1 MSTEGLQDKAIQKA
15 LGGTYCK
22 MRQNEDIGKEN
33 EALEVQF
40 LKLCIMVS
48 ISPYCGFS
56 NVFQCYLNGLC

>member
-1 MSTEGLQDKAIQKA
+1 MQVDGLQDQQIQRA

-22 MRQNEDIGKEN
+22 MQQNEAIGKEN

-48 ISPYCGFS
+48 ISPYVGYS
-56 NVFQCYLNGLC
+56 ETFQCFLNTLC